1 MIRLFLSKPGADDR
15 GDGASAEA
23 IIALL
28 HRLGTVIGS
37 IILASGAKSE
47 ARLWLC
53 KSVSMMTSLSPR
65 HQRDLFRNMLRS
77 KPVNLELASQL
88 LQMVFETRPR
98 LAGSILA
105 KRSRMLEKFFQGN
118 PRPILKWFSN
128 FDAGGGSDHKKGAK
142 ALSQFAFINRDI
154 CWEELEW
161 KGKHGQSPAMVATKP
176 HYFLDL
182 DVLRTVENFVEYVPE
197 FWSSSEFA
205 ESLKDGEILSLDT
218 KYFVEL
224 FIDLM
229 YKDESRDVW
238 EAVDDFLMDV
248 SFSSLCNRLLIS
260 LQESELLIFLKSL
273 SKSFSLPVKNMDLG
287 NSSCWLEIVLSKC
300 KDFASIDQLLLLNM
314 VVNQG
319 RQLLRLMQDEECQE
333 EKEKV
338 QDIVSEIFKTS
349 SGSSGFAAILEG
361 CLGMRTLDVVKL
373 LGLYSWV
380 IHYVLSKEC
389 QTLESWESLFI
400 INGITFRKSGTY
412 TILDHDGIKQEE
424 NRSKLDIKSPYA
436 IHSKKKEKR
445 KKKRRRTVGF
455 NDDGSDDDD
464 LFVRDDGQD
473 VQSQTRSWLLSTDG
487 FSTPWTMP
495 DLPEHLAKHCFS
507 VWMKSVFTKQIDVA

>member
-1 MIRLFLSKPGADDR
+1 MPGLS
-15 GDGASAEA
+15 
-23 IIALL
+23 
-28 HRLGTVIGS
+28 
-37 IILASGAKSE
+37 
-47 ARLWLC
+47 
-53 KSVSMMTSLSPR
+53 
-65 HQRDLFRNMLRS
+65 
-77 KPVNLELASQL
+77 L
-88 LQMVFETRPR
+88 LQFSDETNACHVAYQSVNWQYVKVE
-98 LAGSILA
+98 LIFNVVWLKMIFTSMTDNA
-105 KRSRMLEKFFQGN
+105 GN
-118 PRPILKWFSN
+118 PRRILKWFSN

-182 DVLRTVENFVEYVPE
+182 DVLRTVENFVEYVPD
-197 FWSSSEFA
+197 FWSSGEFA

-229 YKDESRDVW
+229 YKDDSRDVW
-238 EAVDDFLMDV
+238 EAVDDFLVDA
-248 SFSSLCNRLLIS
+248 SFSSLCNHLLVS

-273 SKSFSLPVKNMDLG
+273 SKSFSSPVENMELG

-300 KDFASIDQLLLLNM
+300 KDFASIDQLLLLNV

-333 EKEKV
+333 EKETV
-338 QDIVSEIFKTS
+338 QDIVSQIFNAS
-349 SGSSGFAAILEG
+349 SSSSGFAAILEG

-412 TILDHDGIKQEE
+412 PILDHDGIKQEE
-424 NRSKLDIKSPYA
+424 NRSKLDNKSPGA
-436 IHSKKKEKR
+436 IYSKKKEKR
-445 KKKRRRTVGF
+445 RKKRRRTVGF

-464 LFVRDDGQD
+464 LFLGADGLD
-473 VQSQTRSWLLSTDG
+473 VQSRTRSWLLSTDG
-487 FSTPWTMP
+487 FSTPWTMVSAIAY
-495 DLPEHLAKHCFS
+495 LFWHFFFC
-507 VWMKSVFTKQIDVA
+507 VWYLCYPFCYALSWCGQPVGLT

>member
-1 MIRLFLSKPGADDR
+1 MACQSVNWQYVKVDLIFNGAWLYMIFTSMTDD
-15 GDGASAEA
+15 A
-23 IIALL
+23 
-28 HRLGTVIGS
+28 
-37 IILASGAKSE
+37 
-47 ARLWLC
+47 
-53 KSVSMMTSLSPR
+53 
-65 HQRDLFRNMLRS
+65 
-77 KPVNLELASQL
+77 
-88 LQMVFETRPR
+88 
-98 LAGSILA
+98 
-105 KRSRMLEKFFQGN
+105 GN
-118 PRPILKWFSN
+118 PRRILKWFSN

-218 KYFVEL
+218 KYFVKL

-229 YKDESRDVW
+229 YNDESRDVW

-273 SKSFSLPVKNMDLG
+273 SKSFNLPVKNMDLG

-445 KKKRRRTVGF
+445 RKKRRRTVGF

-507 VWMKSVFTKQIDVA
+507 AWMKSVFTKQTDVA

>member
-1 MIRLFLSKPGADDR
+1 MIHLFLSKPNAKDK
-15 GDGASAEA
+15 GDSDSAEG

-28 HRLGTVIGS
+28 HQLGTVIWS
-37 IILASGAKSE
+37 TIVSSGAKSE

-53 KSVSMMTSLSPR
+53 KSISLMTPLSPR
-65 HQRDLFRNMLRS
+65 DQRDLFRNMLRS
-77 KPVNLELASQL
+77 KSVNLELASQL
-88 LQMVFETRPR
+88 LQMVFEKRPR

-105 KRSRMLEKFFQGN
+105 KRSHMLENFFKGN
-118 PRPILKWFSN
+118 PRRTLKWFSN
-128 FDAGGGSDHKKGAK
+128 FDAGGGSDHKNGAK
-142 ALSQFAFINRDI
+142 ALSQFAFVNRDI

-197 FWSSSEFA
+197 FWSSGEFA

-224 FIDLM
+224 FVGWM
-229 YKDESRDVW
+229 YKDDSKDVW
-238 EAVDDFLMDV
+238 EAVDDFLSNE
-248 SFSSLCNRLLIS
+248 SFSTLCNHLLIS
-260 LQESELLIFLKSL
+260 LQESELLIFVKSL
-273 SKSFSLPVKNMDLG
+273 SKSFSSPVENMELG

-319 RQLLRLMQDEECQE
+319 RQLLRLMRDEECQE

-338 QDIVSEIFKTS
+338 QDIVLQIVNASSITS
-349 SGSSGFAAILEG
+349 SFAAILEG
-361 CLGMRTLDVVKL
+361 CLGIRTLDVAEL

-400 INGITFRKSGTY
+400 RNGISFRKSGTY
-412 TILDHDGIKQEE
+412 SILEHDGIKQGE
-424 NRSKLDIKSPYA
+424 NWSRLDNKSPGA

-445 KKKRRRTVGF
+445 RKKRRRAVGF

-473 VQSQTRSWLLSTDG
+473 VQSRAISWLLSTDG

-495 DLPEHLAKHCFS
+495 DLPEHLAKHCLS
-507 VWMKSVFTKQIDVA
+507 VWMKWVFPKQTDAA